1 MHAACYH
8 GKLDIVKY
16 LAEVCGCDPNVANF
30 NGWNALTFAVM
41 GFTHNHR
48 RAESS
53 DDATTD
59 GIDVT
64 EYLLYCTEVD
74 VWAADQSGN

>member
-1 MHAACYH
+1 
-8 GKLDIVKY
+8 
-16 LAEVCGCDPNVANF
+16 
-30 NGWNALTFAVM
+30 M